1 MTWSRVIILRKIK
14 KKILSLYEDL
24 RDLFSVTLFTVS
36 IFTEVEGL

>member
-1 MTWSRVIILRKIK
+1 MTWSWVIILRKIK